1 MWNKRRWPRC
11 GHGRRSW
18 GDIASV
24 IAIAIVNANT
34 NPDGGADRASGE
46 CSGPGSY
53 YYATSTARDSAE
65 PRYNKSA
72 TQRSDCPTCNRTEDR
87 ASPSTDS
94 GAEEPAYYGTKYGI
108 ASSQPARVN

>member
-1 MWNKRRWPRC
+1 MLTSFETFIFFLLIPRWVVGTERRNKRRWPRC

-18 GDIASV
+18 GGIASV

-72 TQRSDCPTCNRTEDR
+72 TQRSDCPTCN
-87 ASPSTDS
+87 
-94 GAEEPAYYGTKYGI
+94 
-108 ASSQPARVN
+108 